1 MSNLAVRQAV
11 QLALN
16 EEDMLFAAFGNKEF
30 YKLNGDLYP
39 EGYPWAT
46 SLGGKVY
53 NKADTAAAKLLD
65 GANVADKKIRI
76 LTSQQYEFHYKM
88 ALVAAEYLKAAGF
101 TVDMQVVDWAT
112 LTQRRQDPAVW
123 DIFITH
129 SVFLPEPALIDFPS
143 KDAPGWWD
151 TPRRAQVMDAYNQAR
166 TQEERVKRWAD
177 VQQAVY
183 DEIPSS
189 RSGTST
195 PRARARRRCRAQAGA
210 VAVLL
215 ECLEERQVSDARG
228 GGPVGPPPRGNAP
241 SFRLDLGHHRVAL
254 SLEPAGRA
262 GGRDVHRRDHRVRDH
277 PHHAGRSGRRH
288 AGPQASQQD
297 IDALRAQLGLDQP
310 FAVQYV
316 GWLGKLVQG
325 DLGQSIFMNKP
336 VLSALADRAEP
347 TLLLT
352 LMSLIIASAIAL
364 PVGILSAVK
373 RGTTLDQSVLSF
385 SMFTSSVPSFWLG
398 LLLMQVFSVKLGWL
412 PVAGYGGPDASLATR
427 LSHLILPAVVLGLV
441 NSALIT
447 RFIRA
452 SMLDVLRD
460 DYVRTARAKGLP
472 EGQVILK
479 HAVRNALIPIL
490 TVLGLTTALLISGA
504 VVTETVFGLPGV
516 GSLVVSAVLRR
527 DYPVIQGALLI
538 IAAIYVL
545 INLFIDLL
553 YLLVDP
559 ASAIDGK
566 PTPQRCAL
574 PPGPLRGMPADRQSR
589 LRGIPMGRSCADVV
603 GDASRFGELI

>member
-1 MSNLAVRQAV
+1 M
-11 QLALN
+11 
-16 EEDMLFAAFGNKEF
+16 
-30 YKLNGDLYP
+30 
-39 EGYPWAT
+39 
-46 SLGGKVY
+46 
-53 NKADTAAAKLLD
+53 
-65 GANVADKKIRI
+65 
-76 LTSQQYEFHYKM
+76 
-88 ALVAAEYLKAAGF
+88 
-101 TVDMQVVDWAT
+101 
-112 LTQRRQDPAVW
+112 
-123 DIFITH
+123 
-129 SVFLPEPALIDFPS
+129 
-143 KDAPGWWD
+143 
-151 TPRRAQVMDAYNQAR
+151 
-166 TQEERVKRWAD
+166 
-177 VQQAVY
+177 
-183 DEIPSS
+183 
-189 RSGTST
+189 
-195 PRARARRRCRAQAGA
+195 
-210 VAVLL
+210 
-215 ECLEERQVSDARG
+215 
-228 GGPVGPPPRGNAP
+228 
-241 SFRLDLGHHRVAL
+241 
-254 SLEPAGRA
+254 
-262 GGRDVHRRDHRVRDH
+262 
-277 PHHAGRSGRRH
+277 
-288 AGPQASQQD
+288 
-297 IDALRAQLGLDQP
+297 
-310 FAVQYV
+310 QYV
-316 GWLGKLVQG
+316 SWLGKLVQG

-527 DYPVIQGALLI
+527 DYPVIQA
-538 IAAIYVL
+538 
-545 INLFIDLL
+545 
-553 YLLVDP
+553 
-559 ASAIDGK
+559 
-566 PTPQRCAL
+566 RC
-574 PPGPLRGMPADRQSR
+574 
-589 LRGIPMGRSCADVV
+589 
-603 GDASRFGELI
+603 